1 MNVDTYMIISTISS
15 IITIILFIVVLVMA
29 DDIRALREKY
39 APKKKTGDGFSSAK
53 EIDKWLNEEP
63 IDPSEPKKEKKK

>member
-1 MNVDTYMIISTISS
+1 
-15 IITIILFIVVLVMA
+15 MA